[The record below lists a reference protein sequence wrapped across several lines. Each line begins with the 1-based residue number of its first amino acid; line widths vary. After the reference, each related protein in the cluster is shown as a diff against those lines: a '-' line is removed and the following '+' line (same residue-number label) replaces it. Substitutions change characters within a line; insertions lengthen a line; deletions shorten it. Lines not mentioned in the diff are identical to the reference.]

1 MNLSG
6 SAAIKKRRH
15 IMLKKILSLI
25 LVAVMLVLCC
35 ACNTTDNND
44 ATDKVTDN
52 TDDKAT
58 EDTGNKIDVPAANVP
73 DGSLLISG
81 ENRYRI
87 IYPRGAKKSALP
99 IYDKLV
105 ASDKLAEGVAGYY
118 TLGADTLK
126 DDGTPEILVGATNRE
141 LSTKA
146 MSLLTSNKDYV
157 ILAEGNKI
165 AICANTEAYLN
176 KAVDDFISK
185 LSVLDEYHVIYTNE
199 KEYLVKYEAP
209 SEISLDG
216 KQVMFIGNSFIYY
229 GNCVT
234 YMLDDADRHV
244 LDNGYFSQ
252 ICQVN
257 GEKVDVYNY
266 TWMAKSLDWIYE
278 NKLTKEESSFLEQF
292 DYVFISEAG
301 GNNAQIVDIVEKI
314 TKLFPETTKF
324 TYLIHNFHA
333 SNNHTNIFNACE
345 NEFIDMGIEV
355 ADWGGLV
362 YDVWTGKTKV
372 PGAKLEYN
380 KETFVK
386 NNTGVSH
393 NPEDC
398 NVGAGRPSDNYHE
411 NPLAGYITAQMA
423 YCVVTNKSAVG
434 QDYSFCGDTSVH
446 KFFDFYEFIDAHYD
460 ANHDTN
466 FPEVFASEDD
476 MRGLQIL
483 IDEYIANHPA
493 ND

>member
-1 MNLSG
+1 
-6 SAAIKKRRH
+6 
-15 IMLKKILSLI
+15 
-25 LVAVMLVLCC
+25 
-35 ACNTTDNND
+35 
-44 ATDKVTDN
+44 
-52 TDDKAT
+52 
-58 EDTGNKIDVPAANVP
+58 
-73 DGSLLISG
+73 
-81 ENRYRI
+81 
-87 IYPRGAKKSALP
+87 
-99 IYDKLV
+99 
-105 ASDKLAEGVAGYY
+105 
-118 TLGADTLK
+118 
-126 DDGTPEILVGATNRE
+126 
-141 LSTKA
+141 
-146 MSLLTSNKDYV
+146 
-157 ILAEGNKI
+157 
-165 AICANTEAYLN
+165 
-176 KAVDDFISK
+176 
-185 LSVLDEYHVIYTNE
+185 
-199 KEYLVKYEAP
+199 
-209 SEISLDG
+209 
-216 KQVMFIGNSFIYY
+216 
-229 GNCVT
+229 
-234 YMLDDADRHV
+234 MLDDADRHV

-252 ICQVN
+252 ICKVN
-257 GEKVDVYNY
+257 GEKTQVYNY

-362 YDVWTGKTKV
+362 YDVWSGKTKV

-386 NNTGVSH
+386 NNKGVSH
-393 NPEDC
+393 NPDDC

-423 YCVVTNKSAVG
+423 YCVVTNKSAIG

-466 FPEVFASEDD
+466 FPEVFESEDD
-476 MRGLQIL
+476 MRGLQVL
-483 IDEYIANHPA
+483 IDEYIAKHPA